1 MKIIPILNGML
12 VLTSGIGFSIQ
23 QVRAQQKPHII
34 LIMADQH
41 RGDALGCMGNH
52 LFFDILKELKICQG
66 SYNKQPLINQY
77 LINY

>member
-34 LIMADQH
+34 LIMGRSASW
-41 RGDALGCMGNH
+41 RCFGMYG
-52 LFFDILKELKICQG
+52 ESG
-66 SYNKQPLINQY
+66 SYFT
-77 LINY
+77 